1 MMSEQKQKAEYQVPL
16 LSVVGVSN
24 SGKSTLLVKLVKAL
38 KDRGYRVGVIKHS
51 CGFEVDQPGKDSW
64 GYQEVGAGPV
74 VLAGPKQMISFKS
87 WETELTPEEIVQ
99 SFDGVDLVLTEG
111 YKLGKRPKIEVYRQQ
126 VSDDLICKPEEL
138 LAVVSDTRRDWGII
152 PVFDLEDIA
161 GLADFVENKFLSNAG
176 PHKK

>member
-1 MMSEQKQKAEYQVPL
+1 MISEQKKTAESSVPL

-51 CGFEVDQPGKDSW
+51 CGFEVDKPGKDSW

-74 VLAGPKQMISFKS
+74 VLAGPRQMIFFKS
-87 WETELTPEEIVQ
+87 WEAELTPEEIAQ
-99 SFDGVDLVLTEG
+99 GFDDIDLVITEG
-111 YKLGKRPKIEVYRQQ
+111 YKLGKRPKIEVFRQQ
-126 VSDDLICKPEEL
+126 ISEDLICNPEEL
-138 LAVVSDTRRDWGII
+138 LAVVSDARRDWGI

-161 GLADFVENKFLSNAG
+161 GLADFVEKRFLNNAG
-176 PHKK
+176 FGD